1 MAYETLY
8 EIRPGDYDWTFPLS
22 GVAVSL
28 VFLFLFA
35 QIVVLRRL
43 VPGLKTGALSRAM
56 FFPGWR
62 YRRLVFV
69 VAIAGGP
76 VWSAGVTAATYS
88 KHSTAIAQLHSG
100 TCHTVEG
107 PIERFVPMTSLGRKR
122 EEFSV
127 AGIAF
132 EYSQY
137 WSDPGFKQT
146 TEVGGRMRLGL
157 PVRICYWQMPSGHRA
172 ILRLE
177 ARR

>member
-1 MAYETLY
+1 VAYETLY

-22 GVAVSL
+22 GVALSL
-28 VFLFLFA
+28 ICLLLFA

-43 VPGLKTGALSRAM
+43 VPGLKTGPLSRIM
-56 FFPGWR
+56 FFPSWR
-62 YRRLVFV
+62 YRRVVFV
-69 VAIAGGP
+69 IAIAGGP
-76 VWSAGVTAATYS
+76 VWSACAAAATYS
-88 KHSTAIAQLHSG
+88 KHATAIDQLRSG

-107 PIERFVPMTSLGRKR
+107 PVERFVPMSSLDRKR

-127 AGIAF
+127 AGIDF

-137 WSDPGFKQT
+137 LSEPGFKQT
-146 TEVGGRMRLGL
+146 TEVGGPIRPGL